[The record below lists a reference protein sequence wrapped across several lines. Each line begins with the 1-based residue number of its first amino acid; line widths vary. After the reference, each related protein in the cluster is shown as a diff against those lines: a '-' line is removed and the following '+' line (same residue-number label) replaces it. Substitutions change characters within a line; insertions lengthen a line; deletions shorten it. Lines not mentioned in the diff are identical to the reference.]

1 MVRFIIFF
9 FLMIRQPPRSTRP
22 DTLFPYTTLFRSFA
36 CGIFG
41 NVAPR
46 GIDPGHHGNWLTQL
60 EPNWRGR
67 SSNIV
72 KPQPAA
78 RSLPT
83 APLKSE
89 LRERSAV
96 TYHWRTLASPE
107 WPSFSPLA
115 TVGVGRSG
123 TCGAGGRP
131 VDARISF
138 SSSDSRLDRKRT
150 RL

>member
-1 MVRFIIFF
+1 MR
-9 FLMIRQPPRSTRP
+9 RRPPTSTRT
-22 DTLFPYTTLFRSFA
+22 DTLFPYTTLFLS
-36 CGIFG
+36 
-41 NVAPR
+41 
-46 GIDPGHHGNWLTQL
+46 GHHGNWLTQL

-67 SSNIV
+67 ISNIV

-115 TVGVGRSG
+115 TVGFGRSG
-123 TCGAGGRP
+123 NCGAGGRP
-131 VDARISF
+131 VAARISF
-138 SSSDSRLDRKRT
+138 SSSDYTPEHRRVGKECVCTCSFRWLPID
-150 RL
+150 